1 MANVLEFALG
11 LESSNFLRE
20 IGVSS
25 RELLSF
31 AAMAEGVNYAIEKMG
46 SAIERGASL
55 SDLSART
62 GETVGNLYQ
71 LEEAFIRAG
80 LGAESVGPMILKIQK
95 ALSGV
100 NEMGGNTDSI
110 FASLGLDRNKL
121 ASESP
126 IDVIQ
131 QITAAIANLNPN
143 DAAGAAGGLLGRGSA
158 GDVIQLAANAEDVAT
173 AFAHSKAEAALFA
186 RNAKAFD
193 EVGDKLGEI
202 KSHIEGFWAGLAS
215 GLAPEIKHIEDQIN
229 AIQFTKIGEGIAE
242 SFKRGKVAELL
253 QASIEAAFEQ
263 GGYYGERVFESMA
276 VSVGDMFSAALL
288 AAFQDIV
295 PAFFDTI
302 KLGAKLKLGEIG
314 QNLNYQYAQEH
325 YAAAKNAKTPDEAA
339 KENSIGNQ
347 YVIAAQ
353 NAGYHMEALVAAHEV
368 TAHNHIL
375 HAVAT
380 FRDGFLMAGKDVM
393 AKLKASPDRPHE
405 KLDSLE
411 SMMKGLAPHPF
422 YDFLANYKSPNN
434 GGLGHGKEKLK
445 PEVSDLEKIGFVFGS
460 GANGNDAAQ
469 RTLAVTQKIADK
481 HDITNSLLNILT
493 HKDFGALVNS

>member
-143 DAAGAAGGLLGRGSA
+143 DAAGAAGGLLG
-158 GDVIQLAANAEDVAT
+158 
-173 AFAHSKAEAALFA
+173 SKAEAALFA